1 MKTCKH
7 PLPLHLLHFDFF
19 TPGDRMGLPYA
30 YADGK
35 SIDVFAVPDYFCN
48 DETVSRIQLV
58 FGGVLALCSLAWIRR
73 FYLHE
78 ATGALDATIELP
90 HSPDLAHFIRV
101 LCRDNARNGGVWMRG
116 THDAYFSVL
125 EDALNHAITARGDPE
140 RDGMIPGELD
150 SLTNEEIERRLRA
163 ALSGERLND
172 LGFRLASPV

>member
-1 MKTCKH
+1 M
-7 PLPLHLLHFDFF
+7 
-19 TPGDRMGLPYA
+19 
-30 YADGK
+30 
-35 SIDVFAVPDYFCN
+35 
-48 DETVSRIQLV
+48 
-58 FGGVLALCSLAWIRR
+58 
-73 FYLHE
+73 
-78 ATGALDATIELP
+78 
-90 HSPDLAHFIRV
+90 
-101 LCRDNARNGGVWMRG
+101 NGWKYG